1 MRRYSTRHKSRIPI
15 ADPIA
20 NKAWREKNSRHKQGE
35 QGMAHGNE
43 SLAAFIESLGAVSN
57 VGAISDL
64 LDAHV
69 KSLGFDKFAY
79 HVIRPPKGPR
89 VPFS

>member
-1 MRRYSTRHKSRIPI
+1 
-15 ADPIA
+15 
-20 NKAWREKNSRHKQGE
+20 
-35 QGMAHGNE
+35 MAHGNE